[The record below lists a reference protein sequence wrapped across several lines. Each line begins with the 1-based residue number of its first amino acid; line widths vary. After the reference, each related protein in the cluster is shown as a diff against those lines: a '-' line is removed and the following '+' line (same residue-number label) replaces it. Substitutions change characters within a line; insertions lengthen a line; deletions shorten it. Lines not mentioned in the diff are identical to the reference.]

1 MSIVDNA
8 LQTMIDNMPEK
19 TGKSL
24 EEWFELL
31 KTKNFQKH
39 GEYMKFLKG
48 EHGVTHG
55 FANTITHLFK
65 KDPGETSSDLVTTQ
79 YRGKESLKPIYDRL
93 IKEIKAF
100 GNDVELA
107 PKKAYVSVRRK
118 RQFAILQ
125 PSTKTR
131 FDIGLNLKGVDPS
144 GQLEAAGSWN
154 SMCTHRIKTSEPE
167 DITEEVISWVKQAYE
182 GAG

>member
-1 MSIVDNA
+1 MSSVDKA

-31 KTKNFQKH
+31 SGKSFTKH
-39 GEYMKFLKG
+39 GEFMNFLKK

-55 FANTITHLFK
+55 FANTITQLYK
-65 KDPGETSSDLVTTQ
+65 KKPGETENDLVTNQ
-79 YRGKESLKPIYDRL
+79 YRGKEHLRPIYDVL
-93 IKEIKAF
+93 IKEISAF
-100 GNDVELA
+100 GEDVELA

-125 PSTKTR
+125 PSTKSR
-131 FDIGLNLKGVDPS
+131 FDIGLNIKDKEPEGP
-144 GQLEAAGSWN
+144 LEAAGKWN
-154 SMCTHRIKTSEPE
+154 MMCTHRIKTGQVE
-167 DITEEVISWVKQAYE
+167 DITPEVIDWIKEAYE

>member
-1 MSIVDNA
+1 MSSVDKA

-24 EEWFELL
+24 EEWFEIL
-31 KTKNFQKH
+31 KTKSFAKH

-48 EHGVTHG
+48 EHGVSHG
-55 FANTITHLFK
+55 FANTITQLYK
-65 KDPGETSSDLVTTQ
+65 KKPGETGDDLISNQ
-79 YRGKESLKPIYDRL
+79 YKSKEHLRPIYDQL
-93 IKEIKAF
+93 VEVIQKF
-100 GNDVELA
+100 GSDVELA

-131 FDIGLNLKGVDPS
+131 FDIGLNIKGKDPE
-144 GQLEAAGSWN
+144 GKLEAAGSWN
-154 SMCTHRIKTSEPE
+154 SMCTHRIKCASADDVDDQVLAWIKE
-167 DITEEVISWVKQAYE
+167 AYE

>member
-1 MSIVDNA
+1 MSSVDKA

-24 EEWFELL
+24 EEWFDIL
-31 KTKNFQKH
+31 KTKSFQKH

-55 FANTITHLFK
+55 FANTIVQLYK
-65 KDPGETSSDLVTTQ
+65 KKPSETGDDLVTNQ
-79 YRGKESLKPIYDRL
+79 YKGKEHLKPIYDIL
-93 IKEIKAF
+93 VKEINKF
-100 GNDVELA
+100 GDDIELA

-125 PSTKTR
+125 PSTKSR
-131 FDIGLNLKGVDPS
+131 FDIGLNIKGKSPE
-144 GQLEAAGSWN
+144 GKLEASGSWN
-154 SMCTHRIKTSEPE
+154 MMCSHRIKTSSLE
-167 DITEEVISWVKQAYE
+167 DITPQVISWIKDAYE

>member
-24 EEWFELL
+24 EEWFKLL

-55 FANTITHLFK
+55 FANTIAQLYRK
-65 KDPGETSSDLVTTQ
+65 KPEETTDDLVEMQ
-79 YRGKESLKPIYDRL
+79 YKGKEELRPIYDYL
-93 IKEIKAF
+93 VKELKKF
-100 GNDVELA
+100 GDDVELA

-118 RQFAILQ
+118 KQFAILQ
-125 PSTKTR
+125 PSTKSR
-131 FDIGLNLKGVDPS
+131 FDIGLNIKDKDPE
-144 GQLEAAGSWN
+144 GTLEKAGSWN
-154 SMCTHRIKTSEPE
+154 SMCTHRIKTENVD
-167 DITEEVISWVKQAYE
+167 DITHEVIQWAREAYE

>member
-1 MSIVDNA
+1 MSSVDKA

-24 EEWFELL
+24 EEWFALL
-31 KTKNFQKH
+31 QTKSFTKH
-39 GEYMKFLKG
+39 GEFMNFLKK

-55 FANTITHLFK
+55 FANTIIQLYK
-65 KDPGETSSDLVTTQ
+65 KNPGETKEDLVSAQ
-79 YRGKESLKPIYDRL
+79 YQKKEHLKPIYDML
-93 IKEIKAF
+93 IKEIKTF
-100 GNDVELA
+100 GDDVEIA
-107 PKKAYVSVRRK
+107 PKKTYVSVRRK

-131 FDIGLNLKGVDPS
+131 FDIGLNIKGKNPE
-144 GQLEAAGSWN
+144 GHLEAAGSWN
-154 SMCTHRIKTSEPE
+154 SMCSHRIKTESVE
-167 DITEEVISWVKQAYE
+167 DITPEVIVWIREAYE

>member
-1 MSIVDNA
+1 MSSVDKA

-31 KTKNFQKH
+31 KGKSFTKH
-39 GEYMKFLKG
+39 CEYMKFLKG
-48 EHGVTHG
+48 EHWVTHG
-55 FANTITHLFK
+55 FANTITALYK
-65 KDPGETSSDLVTTQ
+65 KKPDETTDDLVENQ
-79 YRGKESLKPIYDRL
+79 YKGKEHLRPIYESL
-93 IKEIKAF
+93 IKAINEF
-100 GNDVELA
+100 GGDVELA

-125 PSTKTR
+125 PSTKSR
-131 FDIGLNLKGVDPS
+131 FDIGLNIKEKNPVGK
-144 GQLEAAGSWN
+144 LEAAGSWN
-154 SMCTHRIKTSEPE
+154 SMCTHRIKCASQD
-167 DITEEVISWVKQAYE
+167 DIDSQVIAWIKEAYE